1 MPRPTTKSA
10 ARHEMVMD
18 QIMEAAER
26 LFAQQGVA
34 GTSLQEL
41 ADAVGLSRTSIYHY
55 IRNKDEML
63 EALVHG
69 FTLETAEDMRSLAA
83 DRSGPAIER
92 LREAV
97 RRVALK
103 VAEHPRRFR
112 LLLTSET
119 SFSDALAKQ
128 HLKARRDTLAG
139 LSDLVVQAIR
149 EGACRP
155 VDPEIAAFGLLGAA
169 NWVAF
174 WYPRSE
180 GAGSRSPEEIA
191 AELADNAIG
200 GLRVNREGEGVT
212 HVIGLLEEDLG
223 RLKRMIAD
231 SDRPPSNRP
240 RGQPDK

>member
-1 MPRPTTKSA
+1 
-10 ARHEMVMD
+10 MD

-69 FTLETAEDMRSLAA
+69 FTLETAADMRSLAA
-83 DRSGPAIER
+83 DRDLPAIER

-103 VAEHPRRFR
+103 VAQHPRRFR

-128 HLKARRDTLAG
+128 HLKARRDTLAS
-139 LSDLVVQAIR
+139 LSDLVAQAIR
-149 EGACRP
+149 EGSCRP
-155 VDPEIAAFGLLGAA
+155 VEPEIAAFGLLGAA

-191 AELADNAIG
+191 AELAENAVR
-200 GLRVNREGEGVT
+200 GLRVDREADGAT
-212 HVIGLLEEDLG
+212 HLISLLQEDLG
-223 RLKRMIAD
+223 RLKRMVAD
-231 SDRPPSNRP
+231 SDPSQTNRP
-240 RGQPDK
+240 TLQSG